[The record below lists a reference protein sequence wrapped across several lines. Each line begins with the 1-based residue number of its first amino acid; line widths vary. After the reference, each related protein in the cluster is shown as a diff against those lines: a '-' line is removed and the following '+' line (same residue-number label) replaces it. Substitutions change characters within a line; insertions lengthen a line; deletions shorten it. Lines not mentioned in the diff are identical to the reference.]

1 MYYRY
6 NASRNSEGYTDMTAC
21 RALRNIEREERRERI
36 LKRDCQVF
44 TKQKIIRSRED
55 KVKAAEG

>member
-21 RALRNIEREERRERI
+21 RALRNIEREERQERR
-36 LKRDCQVF
+36 LKRDCRVL
-44 TKQKIIRSRED
+44 TIQKKKPSRD
-55 KVKAAEG
+55 DTVKAPKG